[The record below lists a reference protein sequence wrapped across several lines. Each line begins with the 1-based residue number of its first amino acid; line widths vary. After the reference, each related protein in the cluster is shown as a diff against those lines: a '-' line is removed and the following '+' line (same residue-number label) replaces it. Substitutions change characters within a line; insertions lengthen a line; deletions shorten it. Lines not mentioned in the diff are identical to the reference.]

1 MEKFKKWKKGDL
13 VKDEKTLT
21 NLEEKEKKALDKV
34 KKSYEKSKEKATAKV
49 AVGRMDKIKKEV
61 ETMVAA
67 WQPGDTEKGNDADSM
82 KKLFLQA
89 MLKEIGALLAKQ
101 PDKVKAAV
109 EVGTTA
115 VEQEAQK
122 VAEPNKTDG
131 AKTGDEKLKQLS
143 EWAKKKKGES
153 TPEEVK
159 VEPEKKD
166 KITTLFQLLH
176 AENRNLRWK

>member
-49 AVGRMDKIKKEV
+49 AVGRMGKIKKEV
-61 ETMVAA
+61 ETMVTA
-67 WQPGDTEKGNDADSM
+67 WEPGDTEKGNDPDSM

-89 MLKEIGALLAKQ
+89 MLKEIGTLLATLSAKQ

-109 EVGTTA
+109 EVKP
-115 VEQEAQK
+115 QK
-122 VAEPNKTDG
+122 EP
-131 AKTGDEKLKQLS
+131 EKETKKETKKEPEKETEKETEKEPEKETEKIKS
-143 EWAKKKKGES
+143 EG
-153 TPEEVK
+153 PVK
-159 VEPEKKD
+159 VEPENNE
-166 KITTLFQLLH
+166 ITTLFQLLH